1 MGSYNS
7 QYEEYYK
14 TLKKR
19 KEGNGFNY
27 LNRRSP
33 SSISEYIGRRI
44 IRDLIGAAVLFF
56 IVIVCKLIVTPQ
68 TQAVYNYSKK
78 IVNESYDYKEIYA
91 KLKSLD
97 IKNVNVEE
105 EATDFIEK
113 LKAKITGGKTLKEKI
128 ENQFQLP
135 VQGKIS
141 SPYGYREDPIDK
153 SKKFHEGID
162 IDVKENTEVKAVFNG
177 KVKDLGEDSTLGKY
191 IVIDHGEGIETKYGH
206 LNLISVKKD
215 GEVKKGDVIGKSGN
229 TGKSTGPHLHFE
241 FLYMGESKNPQN
253 YIAIK

>member
-7 QYEEYYK
+7 QYEEYYRN
-14 TLKKR
+14 LKKR
-19 KEGNGFNY
+19 KDRNESNY
-27 LNRRSP
+27 FSKRSYSP
-33 SSISEYIGRRI
+33 AAGYIGKRI

-56 IVIVCKLIVTPQ
+56 MVIVCKLVVTPQ

-78 IVNESYDYKEIYA
+78 VVNESYDYKQIYT
-91 KLKSLD
+91 KIKSFN
-97 IKNVNVEE
+97 IKTIEE

-113 LKAKITGGKTLKEKI
+113 AKAKITGGKTIKEKI

-135 VQGKIS
+135 VEGKITS
-141 SPYGYREDPIDK
+141 SYGSRVHPIDK

-162 IDVKENTEVKAVFNG
+162 IDVSENTDVKASFDG
-177 KVKDLGEDSTLGKY
+177 KIKDSGEDKTLGKY

-206 LNLISVKKD
+206 LNSILVEKGK
-215 GEVKKGDVIGKSGN
+215 GVKKGDTLGKSGN
-229 TGKSTGPHLHFE
+229 SGKSTAPHLHFE
-241 FLYMGESKNPQN
+241 LLYMGESKDPEN

>member
-7 QYEEYYK
+7 QYEEYYRN
-14 TLKKR
+14 LRKR

-27 LNRRSP
+27 LNRKSSSP
-33 SSISEYIGRRI
+33 TSGYIGRRI

-56 IVIVCKLIVTPQ
+56 IVIACKVIVTPQ

-78 IVNESYDYKEIYA
+78 IVDENYDYKQAYTKI
-91 KLKSLD
+91 KSLNLQG
-97 IKNVNVEE
+97 IEE

-113 LKAKITGGKTLKEKI
+113 IKAKVTGGKTIKERI
-128 ENQFQLP
+128 ENQFQVP
-135 VQGKIS
+135 VEGKIS

-162 IDVKENTEVKAVFNG
+162 IDVKENTEVKAAFNG
-177 KVKDLGEDSTLGKY
+177 KIKDLGEDNTLGKY
-191 IVIDHGEGIETKYGH
+191 ILIDHGEGIETKYGH
-206 LNLISVKKD
+206 LSSLSVQKGK
-215 GEVKKGDVIGKSGN
+215 EVKKGDVIGKSGN
-229 TGKSTGPHLHFE
+229 TGKSTGSHLHFE
-241 FLYMGESKNPQN
+241 LLYMGESKNPQN